1 MKSLF
6 IICAFTVPCSVTSCI
21 YEAPDDKFYR
31 TLWKSEEVP
40 LGPFDISTITLEFL
54 YNGEAVVTLGKKTEA
69 MPAGD
74 EDSTSMDKERI
85 VGYIYGKYSPDDRTA
100 VLEKLTIK
108 LQDTEVT
115 FIEAHHNGDIL
126 FLLWRVENSLYPF
139 TTALHR
145 LSSYD

>member
-6 IICAFTVPCSVTSCI
+6 ILCAFTVPCSVTSCI

-54 YNGEAVVTLGKKTEA
+54 CNGEAVVTLGKKTEA

-74 EDSTSMDKERI
+74 EDSTSMDKKRI

-115 FIEAHHNGDIL
+115 FI
-126 FLLWRVENSLYPF
+126 
-139 TTALHR
+139 
-145 LSSYD
+145 